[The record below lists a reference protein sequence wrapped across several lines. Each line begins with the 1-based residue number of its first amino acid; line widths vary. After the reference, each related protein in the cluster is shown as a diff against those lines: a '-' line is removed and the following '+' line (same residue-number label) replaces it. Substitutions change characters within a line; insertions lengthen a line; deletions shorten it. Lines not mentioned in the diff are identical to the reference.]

1 VHTSSA
7 SPTAL
12 TADAG
17 RVRAE
22 ARDRAVWIFVAALV
36 LFFWVPDVV
45 LAMGWSEFWIIFFTE
60 AFIWSLFAVA
70 FNLLMGYTGLISFG
84 QAAYL
89 GIGGYTAGL
98 LLKKV
103 AGFPFALGFVAA
115 PVTSALA
122 ALVIGYFCIRLSHI
136 YFAMLTLAFSQI
148 VYFTAFK
155 WYDFTGGDNGLIGV
169 PVPEWVQ
176 DPTFTNYYR
185 FVLVVCVL
193 GIFVLWRIV
202 NSPFGKTLTAIRE
215 NPERA
220 GFIGVN
226 VKRYQLYAF
235 MIAGAFSGLA
245 GALIML
251 NERSVYP
258 DLAFWT
264 RSTQVLLM
272 SILGGVY
279 TFSGPIIGAFLLLLM
294 DADITQNY
302 PDIWQLFLGAV
313 LVLILYGLPGGIMG
327 FIQSREGAGSDD
339 GAARLRTSMAE
350 FRRKFWYLFVAVL
363 VFTGFFLVLKAP
375 ETWAATLAV
384 TAGQAVVGGL
394 LFPWMLGRLG
404 TYAEGWRLV
413 FLVLPLAPLA
423 VHIRLGTPPSGLMII
438 VLWAVFI
445 HSHLWHADVRAAF
458 RGRLHAGPPPR
469 PSAG

>member
-1 VHTSSA
+1 VPISSA
-7 SPTAL
+7 TPTAL
-12 TADAG
+12 SASAG
-17 RVRAE
+17 REGAA
-22 ARDRAVWIFVAALV
+22 ARDKTVWIFVAALV
-36 LFFWVPDVV
+36 GLFWIPDVV

-89 GIGGYTAGL
+89 GIGGYTTGL

-103 AGFPFALGFVAA
+103 AGFPFALGFMAA
-115 PVTSALA
+115 PLVSALA

-169 PVPEWVQ
+169 PVPDWIQ
-176 DPTFTNYYR
+176 DPTFANYYR

-193 GIFVLWRIV
+193 GIFILWRVV

-220 GFIGVN
+220 GFIGID
-226 VKRYQLYAF
+226 VKRYELYAF
-235 MIAGAFSGLA
+235 MIAGGFSGLA

-279 TFSGPIIGAFLLLLM
+279 TFSGPIVGAFLLLFL

-313 LVLILYGLPGGIMG
+313 LIAILFGLPGGIMG
-327 FIQSREGAGSDD
+327 FIQSREGAGTEDA
-339 GAARLRTSMAE
+339 AARMRTSMAE
-350 FRRKFWYLFVAVL
+350 FRRKFWYFFVAVL
-363 VFTGFFLVLKAP
+363 VFTGFFLLLKTP
-375 ETWAATLAV
+375 ETWLTTLLV
-384 TAGQAVVGGL
+384 TLGQAVLGGL
-394 LFPWMLGRLG
+394 LFPVMLRRLG
-404 TYAEGWRLV
+404 TLAEGWRVV
-413 FLVLPLAPLA
+413 FLLFPVAPLA
-423 VHIRLGTPPSGLMII
+423 VHVVLGTPPSGLMII

-445 HSHLWHADVRAAF
+445 HSYLWRADVRAAF
-458 RGRLHAGPPPR
+458 RGRPR
-469 PSAG
+469 AAPSPRS

>member
-1 VHTSSA
+1 V
-7 SPTAL
+7 
-12 TADAG
+12 
-17 RVRAE
+17 E
-22 ARDRAVWIFVAALV
+22 ARDRTAWIFVAALAV
-36 LFFWVPDVV
+36 LVWVPDVV

-89 GIGGYTAGL
+89 GIGGYATGL
-98 LLKKV
+98 LLKKIT
-103 AGFPFALGFVAA
+103 GFPFALGFVAA
-115 PVTSALA
+115 PLASALA
-122 ALVIGYFCIRLSHI
+122 ALIIGYFCIRLSHI

-169 PVPEWVQ
+169 PVPDWVQ

-185 FVLVVCVL
+185 FVLVVCVI

-220 GFIGVN
+220 GFIGIN

-279 TFSGPIIGAFLLLLM
+279 TFSGPIVGAFLLLFM

-302 PDIWQLFLGAV
+302 PDIWQLFLGIV
-313 LVLILYGLPGGIMG
+313 LILILYGLPGGVMG
-327 FIQSREGAGSDD
+327 FIQSGG
-339 GAARLRTSMAE
+339 GAARIDDAATRLSVSMAE
-350 FRRKFWYLFVAVL
+350 FRRKFWYFFGAAL
-363 VFTGFFLVLKAP
+363 VFTAFFLILKTP
-375 ETWAATLAV
+375 ERWPTTLLV
-384 TAGQAVVGGL
+384 TAGQAAVGGL
-394 LFPWMLGRLG
+394 LFPWMLRRLG
-404 TYAEGWRLV
+404 TFAPGWRLV
-413 FLVLPLAPLA
+413 FLLFPVVPLA
-423 VHIRLGTPPSGLMII
+423 VHILLGTPPSGLMII

-445 HSHLWHADVRAAF
+445 YSYLWRADVRAAF
-458 RGRLHAGPPPR
+458 RHHLAADPAPR
-469 PSAG
+469 PSGG